1 MGDWSQQQ
9 EPTVGRLR
17 RTGGWNPL
25 WDGMDELDPS
35 WAEDYMS
42 AVSEPYEGGVLSPET
57 VQLLC
62 IAVDA
67 SCTHMFAP
75 GVRRHIRT
83 ALDMGVTQEEIFEVL
98 KLCTTVGIHSMN
110 LALPILR
117 EESGKPA
124 TAR

>member
-1 MGDWSQQQ
+1 MSKGSGGS
-9 EPTVGRLR
+9 ESTVERLR
-17 RTGGWNPL
+17 RTGAWNPS

-35 WAEDYMS
+35 WTDDYLTS
-42 AVSEPYEGGVLSPET
+42 VIEPYESGVLSPKT

-75 GVRRHIRT
+75 GVRRHIRA
-83 ALDMGVTQEEIFEVL
+83 ALDQGVTQEEIFEVL

-117 EESGKPA
+117 EEVEQAHPA
-124 TAR
+124 R